1 MTSLEV
7 RLGIFGTRAFQK
19 RVTWGLGYIKKK
31 PSKRTSSHLRTL
43 VFGAS
48 PSEGH
53 FLQIKQISNSNQ
65 EALNITLS
73 YRRPFSPCFLSQ
85 R

>member
-43 VFGAS
+43 IFGAS
-48 PSEGH
+48 PS
-53 FLQIKQISNSNQ
+53 
-65 EALNITLS
+65 
-73 YRRPFSPCFLSQ
+73 
-85 R
+85 